1 MTEHRPHFI
10 TKYLDG
16 QFYDYMPNW
25 YRVVGYKLVETM
37 ILESVKP
44 YGVVIGFW
52 FLQTFLRWFDRK
64 FTSNPYITRNSSLAI
79 YKIFHSGIEYDIH
92 FKYSAVLNVACIT
105 LMYGIGLPILF
116 PIAAF
121 NFCNQYICE
130 RLIVAYQV
138 KKPPVLDDKLAKNAI
153 ELLYWSPV
161 LLLFNGYWMLSN
173 HQIFFNV
180 WSYIDQQD
188 QGMKSDHH
196 IDGDINWASPVLL
209 MAVTAILFTGVTK
222 RFQNYLMDWGF
233 ALQSKEIK
241 VDEDLPNFFKAIKLS
256 QAQEIILEDDNM
268 R

>member
-1 MTEHRPHFI
+1 
-10 TKYLDG
+10 
-16 QFYDYMPNW
+16 
-25 YRVVGYKLVETM
+25 
-37 ILESVKP
+37 
-44 YGVVIGFW
+44 
-52 FLQTFLRWFDRK
+52 
-64 FTSNPYITRNSSLAI
+64 
-79 YKIFHSGIEYDIH
+79 
-92 FKYSAVLNVACIT
+92 
-105 LMYGIGLPILF
+105 MYGIGLPILF

-173 HQIFFNV
+173 HQIFLNV

-222 RFQNYLMDWGF
+222 RFQSYLMDWGF
-233 ALQSKEIK
+233 AL
-241 VDEDLPNFFKAIKLS
+241 
-256 QAQEIILEDDNM
+256 
-268 R
+268 